1 MIESEWLASDDPV
14 AMLAQFIPPGG
25 RSSRTGHKLNSFPT
39 TDRKLRLFAV
49 ACCRQVWYLLT
60 DECSRRAVE
69 VAERYADG
77 LATAEELD
85 RAALG
90 VAGVPGRTNAPLW
103 CCAFSADFVLRN
115 VPRAC
120 GVPPTAQAALLRC
133 VFGNPFRPPPAVD
146 PAWLWANDRAAGLVA
161 EGIYEDRAFEH
172 LPILADALEEAG
184 CTDAAL
190 LGHLRGRE
198 RCPCLGRRR
207 SVKLFSEPPPSPVGE
222 LVCGVCD
229 GEGWVDSP
237 ALHAR
242 GCWALDLLLGKE

>member
-1 MIESEWLASDDPV
+1 MDEADWLARDDPV

-103 CCAFSADFVLRN
+103 CCALSTDFVLRN

-133 VFGNPFRPPPAVD
+133 VFGNPFRPKLQCRCDSSIQPHDAIRCPLS
-146 PAWLWANDRAAGLVA
+146 AWTNDRVMHLAR
-161 EGIYEDRAFEH
+161 GIYEDRAFED

-184 CTDAAL
+184 CPAEGAL
-190 LGHLRGRE
+190 LSHLRE
-198 RCPCLGRRR
+198 RPRRWWHQAG
-207 SVKLFSEPPPSPVGE
+207 VLCADPTPP
-222 LVCGVCD
+222 
-229 GEGWVDSP
+229 
-237 ALHAR
+237 HAR
-242 GCWALDLLLGKE
+242 GCWCVDLILGKT